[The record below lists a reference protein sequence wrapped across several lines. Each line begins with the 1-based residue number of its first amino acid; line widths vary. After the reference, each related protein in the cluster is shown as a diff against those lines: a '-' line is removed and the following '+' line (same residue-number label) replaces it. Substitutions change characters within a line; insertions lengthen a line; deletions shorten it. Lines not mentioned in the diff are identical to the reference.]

1 MINRLLL
8 VVSLVALPASLSAN
22 DPVIDTLL
30 PLKPEVRKVIDQS
43 CIICHGEVHQGEK
56 ETRDDVDLTTDDAIR
71 ATVANAGKMKL
82 VIENGKMPH
91 KTRLSKRLRTDE
103 ALQKR
108 LAEIRANYDKEGQKE
123 ILLAWLKDV
132 TAAKEEEK
140 KTE

>member
-1 MINRLLL
+1 MIRPILPLLL
-8 VVSLVALPASLSAN
+8 VLGLPVLLSAN
-22 DPVIDTLL
+22 DPVLDSLL

-43 CIICHGEVHQGEK
+43 CVFCHGAVQNGEK
-56 ETRDDVDLTTDDAIR
+56 ETRDDVDLSTDELIR

-103 ALQKR
+103 ALQQE
-108 LAEIRANYDKEGQKE
+108 LTELRANYDKEGHKE

-132 TAAKEEEK
+132 TAAKEEAK
-140 KTE
+140 KE